1 MSAGESWLSLETAR
15 NLKHAP
21 TALPS
26 GAQWQR
32 RRALARGAQRLVI
45 LATTKRLWEIHA
57 KVRSAT
63 QATREQLTEVD
74 AAALLVSVVCHS
86 FVTAM
91 TERDEG
97 LYRMDEREWLAQR
110 FEAHRT
116 HHRLRKA

>member
-1 MSAGESWLSLETAR
+1 M
-15 NLKHAP
+15 
-21 TALPS
+21 
-26 GAQWQR
+26 
-32 RRALARGAQRLVI
+32 I
-45 LATTKRLWEIHA
+45 LAPTKRLWEIHA

-63 QATREQLTEVD
+63 QAAREQLTEV
-74 AAALLVSVVCHS
+74 

-97 LYRMDEREWLAQR
+97 MYRMDERGWLAQR

>member
-45 LATTKRLWEIHA
+45 LAPTKRLWEIHA

-74 AAALLVSVVCHS
+74 AAALLVSIVCHS

-97 LYRMDEREWLAQR
+97 M
-110 FEAHRT
+110 
-116 HHRLRKA
+116 